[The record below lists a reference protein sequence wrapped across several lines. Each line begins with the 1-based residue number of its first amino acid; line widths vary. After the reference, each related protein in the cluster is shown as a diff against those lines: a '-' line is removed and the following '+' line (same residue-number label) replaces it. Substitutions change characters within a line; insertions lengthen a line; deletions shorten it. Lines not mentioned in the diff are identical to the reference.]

1 MRSLHSL
8 SLSAKLAGIIISINL
23 LGILG
28 LAFLTWKSESENYMV
43 MASKNWSQSTSQ
55 FATLSA
61 GGVKWGKADVV
72 ADAYALYRNDP
83 TLNLVQFAAF
93 NADLKPVNTWKRGE
107 VEGLPSD
114 GELLKAAEARPENPS
129 VQFAGHEGQLV
140 VVVAPLP
147 ADKNGKAGGYVVATW
162 TAEAILAQITRQVL
176 VAISFEAGVVFI
188 SLGVFVFAMR
198 RVVGQPLKLL
208 SARITD
214 LEQGDLQGE
223 VVFQHKGDEMG
234 FLARSIERFR
244 KDAIEQHAQRRLA
257 EEQQATINEERSR
270 NALMAEQNAAT
281 QKRIMSDVGSALER
295 LAKGDL
301 SAQLR
306 DMGPEFEKLQTDFNR
321 MVDAVATTITQI
333 KEAAEN
339 VQGGAGDL
347 SNQAEQLAKRTE
359 QQAAALEET
368 AAAIEQMTV
377 TVRASSQRASN
388 TGTMVNTAKAEA
400 NHSAHV
406 VRNAIGAM
414 DRIQH
419 SSSQIGQII
428 GVIDEIAFQT
438 NLLALNAGVEAARA
452 GEAGKGFAVVA
463 QEVRELAQ
471 RSANAAKEIKQLV
484 QVSNAEVGSGV
495 ELVNQTGDA
504 LLKIEQQITAIA
516 DGIGEIVESY
526 RQQSSGLHEIN
537 TSVNSMDQT
546 TQQNAAMVEEVSAAS
561 HDLLIQSRILQENAD
576 RFHLASAGGNRPA
589 RRVA

>member
-1 MRSLHSL
+1 MRSIHSL
-8 SLSAKLAGIIISINL
+8 SLTAKLAGIIISINL
-23 LGILG
+23 VGILG
-28 LAFLTWKSESENYMV
+28 LAFLTWKAESENYML
-43 MASKNWSQSTSQ
+43 MASRNWSQTTNQ

-83 TLNLVQFAAF
+83 TLQLVQFTAF
-93 NADLKPVNTWKRGE
+93 NADLKPVNTWARAD
-107 VEGLPSD
+107 VRDLPSEN
-114 GELLKAAEARPENPS
+114 ELLKAAEARPEKPS
-129 VQFAGHEGQLV
+129 ILPEGSDGQLFV
-140 VVVAPLP
+140 ITAPLP

-162 TAEAILAQITRQVL
+162 TAEAILQQIAQQVL
-176 VAISFEAGVVFI
+176 LAISFQVSVVFV
-188 SLGVFVFAMR
+188 SLGIFVFAMR
-198 RVVGQPLKLL
+198 RIVGQPLKLL
-208 SARITD
+208 SARISALQEGD
-214 LEQGDLQGE
+214 LEGE

-244 KDAIEQHAQRRLA
+244 KDAIDQQAHRHLA
-257 EEQQATINEERSR
+257 EAQQATINEERSR
-270 NALMAEQNAAT
+270 NALMAEQNATT
-281 QKRIMSDVGSALER
+281 QRRIISDLGSALER
-295 LAKGDL
+295 LAQGDL
-301 SAQLR
+301 DARLR
-306 DMGPEFEKLQTDFNR
+306 DLGPEFEKLQADFNR
-321 MVDAVATTITQI
+321 MVDAVATTITEI

-368 AAAIEQMTV
+368 AAAIEQVTV

-388 TGTMVNTAKAEA
+388 TGAMVNNAKTEA
-400 NHSAHV
+400 HHSAHV

-516 DGIGEIVESY
+516 EGIGEIVESY
-526 RQQSSGLHEIN
+526 RQQSAGLQEIN
-537 TSVNSMDQT
+537 TSVNSMDHT

-561 HDLLIQSRILQENAD
+561 HDLLAQSRILQTNAD
-576 RFHLASAGGNRPA
+576 RFRLSSAGGSGPF